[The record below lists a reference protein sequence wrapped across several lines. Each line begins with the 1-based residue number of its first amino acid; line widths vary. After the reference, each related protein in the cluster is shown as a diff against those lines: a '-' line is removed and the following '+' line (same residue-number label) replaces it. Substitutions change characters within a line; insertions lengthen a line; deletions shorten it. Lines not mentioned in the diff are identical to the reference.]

1 MESIKAIWKNNFKSL
16 FEKKSVHEINLKAS
30 EHNKL
35 KKSLSLFQIISLG
48 IGVIVGAGI
57 FVLTGIAAGAH
68 AGPAITL
75 SFALSGIICICAGLC
90 YAEFSSILHAS
101 GSSYSYTYI
110 TFGRFPAWII
120 GSFSAI
126 GYFLGAVSVAVGWSG
141 YFSDILNNFNLE
153 LPEKF
158 ILSTGTEYN
167 ITGKISYAIF
177 DIPAFAI
184 SFISMLILYRGVALS
199 SIITSFSVIIKLL
212 VLLCFVSIGV
222 FYIDIN
228 NWIPYIP
235 QNTGKFG
242 EYGVSGII
250 TGVSM
255 VFLAFNGFDSICT
268 SAQEVKNPRKNIPLG
283 IIITII
289 IVTIIYVIT
298 SAVMTGL
305 VFYKELNVPQALAV
319 AVDKIGLPW
328 LNYVVKFGAVAGLS
342 SVIIV
347 SQYTVIRMLLVMAE
361 DKLLPNIF
369 TQVHSKNKTPH
380 IITLVI
386 GLSMSFIAATTNLQN
401 IVKLSSFFIL
411 LTLITICISAIVMRY
426 SKPELN
432 RGFYCP
438 LMPVTPVVAI
448 LLSIYILSSYPIQI
462 YINAC
467 MVLIILTFLYF
478 IQRKLTIHK

>member
-1 MESIKAIWKNNFKSL
+1 L
-16 FEKKSVHEINLKAS
+16 
-30 EHNKL
+30 
-35 KKSLSLFQIISLG
+35 
-48 IGVIVGAGI
+48 IGA
-57 FVLTGIAAGAH
+57 
-68 AGPAITL
+68 
-75 SFALSGIICICAGLC
+75 
-90 YAEFSSILHAS
+90 
-101 GSSYSYTYI
+101 
-110 TFGRFPAWII
+110 
-120 GSFSAI
+120 
-126 GYFLGAVSVAVGWSG
+126 
-141 YFSDILNNFNLE
+141 
-153 LPEKF
+153 
-158 ILSTGTEYN
+158 
-167 ITGKISYAIF
+167 
-177 DIPAFAI
+177 
-184 SFISMLILYRGVALS
+184 
-199 SIITSFSVIIKLL
+199 
-212 VLLCFVSIGV
+212 

-235 QNTGKFG
+235 QNTGRFG

-250 TGVSM
+250 TGISM

-289 IVTIIYVIT
+289 TVTVIYVLT

-361 DKLLPNIF
+361 DNLLPSIF
-369 TQVHSKNKTPH
+369 ARVHSKNKIPH
-380 IITLVI
+380 IITLAI

-411 LTLITICISAIVMRY
+411 LTLITICISTIVMRY
-426 SKPELN
+426 SKPDLN

-438 LMPVTPVVAI
+438 LMPAI
-448 LLSIYILSSYPIQI
+448 PIIAISLSIYILSSYPIQI

-467 MVLIILTFLYF
+467 VVLIILTFLYF
-478 IQRKLTIHK
+478 IQRKLTTHKQL

>member
-1 MESIKAIWKNNFKSL
+1 MENIKAIWKNNFKSL
-16 FEKKSVHEINLKAS
+16 FEKKSVYETNLKAS
-30 EHNKL
+30 NHNKL
-35 KKSLSLFQIISLG
+35 KKSLSLFQVITLG

-57 FVLTGIAAGAH
+57 FVLTGIASGMH
-68 AGPAITL
+68 AGPAITI

-90 YAEFSSILHAS
+90 YAEFSSILHTS

-110 TFGRFPAWII
+110 TFGRFSAWIV
-120 GSFSAI
+120 GSISAI

-141 YFSDILNNFNLE
+141 YFSDILHNFNLG

-158 ILSTGTEYN
+158 ALPTGTEYN
-167 ITGKISYAIF
+167 VQGGVYHAIF
-177 DIPAFAI
+177 DIPAFTI
-184 SFISMLILYRGVALS
+184 SFISTLVLYRGITLS
-199 SIITSFSVIIKLL
+199 SIITSFSVVIKLL
-212 VLLCFVSIGV
+212 VLLCFIVIGM
-222 FYIDIN
+222 FYIDTN

-250 TGVSM
+250 TGISM

-289 IVTIIYVIT
+289 TVTIIYILT

-305 VFYKELNVPQALAV
+305 VSYKELNVPQALAV

-328 LNYVVKFGAVAGLS
+328 LNYLVKFGAVVGLS

-347 SQYTVIRMLLVMAE
+347 SQYTVIRMLLIMAE
-361 DKLLPNIF
+361 DNLLPNIF
-369 TQVHSKNKTPH
+369 ARVHSKNKTPH
-380 IITLVI
+380 VITLAI
-386 GLSMSFIAATTNLQN
+386 GFSMSFIAATTNLQN

-411 LTLITICISAIVMRY
+411 LTLIIICISTIVMRY
-426 SKPELN
+426 TEPKLN
-432 RGFYCP
+432 RGFRCP
-438 LMPVTPVVAI
+438 LMPVTPAI
-448 LLSIYILSSYPIQI
+448 AIILAIYILSSYPLQV
-462 YINAC
+462 YLNAC
-467 MVLIILTFLYF
+467 IALVILTFLYF
-478 IQRKLTIHK
+478 IKSRFRAHK